1 MNWPLVRYD
10 VGSSEKWGPQ
20 IILCESACSLIS
32 IIVLRWYQTSKSC
45 NRSGITDRRSSH
57 CWLGSGDCAI
67 IAAWAWRLD
76 RWNVWGNGK
85 SSILKNFSILVYSQF
100 KNSFNGNLHFAYLSM
115 DVCFAVIF
123 IRLGGQWWLIN
134 KWMSCQGMMC
144 WCISLEL
151 PFLHFL
157 ADSHNSRNSGWNW
170 WGSWYYGLI
179 SYRQQVKHFF
189 ITGLVWTTVQNEQQL
204 LLNQIEIWLFRNRPQ
219 FLSVYQMLWG
229 TF

>member
-1 MNWPLVRYD
+1 MNWPLGRYD
-10 VGSSEKWGPQ
+10 VGSSKKWGPQ
-20 IILCESACSLIS
+20 IILCESACSSIS
-32 IIVLRWYQTSKSC
+32 IIVIRWYQTSKSC

-57 CWLGSGDCAI
+57 CWLGSWDCAI

-123 IRLGGQWWLIN
+123 IRLDGQWWLIN

-179 SYRQQVKHFF
+179 SYRQQVEHFF
-189 ITGLVWTTVQNEQQL
+189 YHWKKECVNYSAKWTATVVESDWNLIVQK
-204 LLNQIEIWLFRNRPQ
+204 
-219 FLSVYQMLWG
+219 
-229 TF
+229 